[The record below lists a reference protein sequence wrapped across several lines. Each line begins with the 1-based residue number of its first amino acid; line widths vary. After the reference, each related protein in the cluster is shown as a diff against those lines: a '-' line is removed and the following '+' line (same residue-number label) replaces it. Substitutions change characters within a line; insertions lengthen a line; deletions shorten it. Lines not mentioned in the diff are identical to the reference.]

1 MAEELTKEE
10 KARIK
15 EERRKYYREY
25 YKNNKEKMKEYSR
38 RYWEKRAGKEN
49 E

>member
-1 MAEELTKEE
+1 MDKQNDE
-10 KARIK
+10 KIK

-25 YKNNKEKMKEYSR
+25 YKDNKEKMKEYSR

>member
-1 MAEELTKEE
+1 MDKQNDE
-10 KARIK
+10 KIK

-25 YKNNKEKMKEYSR
+25 YKNNKEKMKKYSR

>member
-1 MAEELTKEE
+1 MDKQNDE
-10 KARIK
+10 KIK

>member
-1 MAEELTKEE
+1 MDKQNDEKMKEQ
-10 KARIK
+10 
-15 EERRKYYREY
+15 RRKNYREY